1 MQLLKQQRAED
12 DGDKVDSSKVSA
24 DFYEEYFRLLNSIK
38 KEQHESSSKIILSD
52 MDMSGSNFTQQFKHL
67 IKSPQ
72 NMNHSVNR
80 SSSTSQT
87 KKRKK
92 IRCP

>member
-1 MQLLKQQRAED
+1 
-12 DGDKVDSSKVSA
+12 
-24 DFYEEYFRLLNSIK
+24 
-38 KEQHESSSKIILSD
+38 